1 MRTDENE
8 DTVGVLLPAIG
19 HFVIFLLGHFHVHV
33 ENGFSA
39 ITKGGLAL

>member
-8 DTVGVLLPAIG
+8 DAVCILLPAIG